1 MYLHI
6 YIHMNIF
13 FIKKI
18 IKLTVLVLLHHTMEE
33 RLVNRNTLWTRFMI
47 LIVADDTV

>member
-18 IKLTVLVLLHHTMEE
+18 IKLTVLVLLHHIQWRKDWCTETHCG
-33 RLVNRNTLWTRFMI
+33 LGLWF
-47 LIVADDTV
+47 